1 MIKQFFAILILGF
14 FTLSVSAQ
22 NMLEWSE
29 NYHLKLDDF
38 QAEAPNINQL
48 QSSSGSFSVSYEIG
62 GLNLITTRNL
72 NKNVVAQFQKD
83 ASYIDKADEA
93 TTKRMLDY
101 QQLIF
106 NLYELQAR
114 KLRQKFFEER
124 GTVLTKGPGEL
135 YEVVSAEHNK
145 LLAKMQSETFYGASS
160 EEIKKW
166 NQWTLQEIEKLGEFC
181 KDCKP
186 KKKRRNK

>member
-1 MIKQFFAILILGF
+1 MIKQFLTILILGF
-14 FTLSVSAQ
+14 FTLSVGAQ

-29 NYHLKLDDF
+29 NDYLKVDDF
-38 QAEAPNINQL
+38 QAEAPNTNQL
-48 QSSSGSFSVSYEIG
+48 QASSGSFSVSYEIG

-83 ASYIDKADEA
+83 ASYIDKADEE

-124 GTVLTKGPGEL
+124 GTILTKGPGEL
-135 YEVVSAEHNK
+135 YEVVSTEHNK
-145 LLAKMQSETFYGASS
+145 LLAKVQSETFYGASL
-160 EEIKKW
+160 EEIEKW

-186 KKKRRNK
+186 KKKRKNQ